1 MSYPLLPK
9 FRQASSLVVSFAAG
23 IGTYIE
29 GDSSYGFF
37 HDLRAF
43 FTMGLDQAL
52 GLSFRHHVI
61 AGYQFIM
68 RYYSPGDYIYIIGF
82 SRGAYTARFLA
93 EMLHKIGLLSR
104 GNEELVSFAWK
115 TFSDYQTTRKASSA
129 EQSGKHAEK
138 EKYMEDFKKT
148 FCRGDDPN
156 TPINEGVEVHFLGLF
171 DCVNSVGQFDLPL
184 TSSSFQHI
192 PTQGIATHIRHAVS
206 INERRI
212 KFKPALFKY
221 ENNVNDG
228 DVKEV
233 WFAGAHGDIGGGWP
247 PDRDETRTLSTL
259 ALKWMIREIV
269 NLPKT
274 ADKLKFGT
282 EWAPLENECIDVA
295 TLADE
300 TEGSRDDLDRFVL
313 VKDDKSPV
321 FPRPHDELE
330 FGRGGGS
337 IGALFWRFI
346 GNDPLTLM
354 ILSSAYRI

>member
-1 MSYPLLPK
+1 
-9 FRQASSLVVSFAAG
+9 
-23 IGTYIE
+23 
-29 GDSSYGFF
+29 
-37 HDLRAF
+37 
-43 FTMGLDQAL
+43 
-52 GLSFRHHVI
+52 
-61 AGYQFIM
+61 M

-148 FCRGDDPN
+148 FCRGDDPE
-156 TPINEGVEVHFLGLF
+156 TPIDEGVRVHFLGLF

-192 PTQGIATHIRHAVS
+192 PTQGIATHIRHAVA

-221 ENNVNDG
+221 ENNANDG

-247 PDRDETRTLSTL
+247 RDLDRDETRTLSTL
-259 ALKWMIREIV
+259 ALKWMIREII
-269 NLPKT
+269 NLTKT
-274 ADKLKFGT
+274 ADKLKFGK
-282 EWAPLENECIDVA
+282 EWAPLEKDCIDVA
-295 TLADE
+295 KLADE

-313 VKDDKSPV
+313 VKDDQSPV

-337 IGALFWRFI
+337 IGALFWRFM
-346 GNDPLTLM
+346 GNDPLTPM